1 MFSPLNDPQVEDWF
15 QRLNAAWKRMPADE
29 QVRQREEVQQHLE
42 SLIADREKQ
51 GEAPDTAWRVALD
64 QFGDPE
70 SFGRRIAEEWRQSK
84 RGFRA
89 DLTAI
94 GFGLGLNILFWLFA
108 GPLCGLWFQSLRDA
122 HGIGVFTFVGALRLV
137 IGYSGL
143 ILVNSAIGLRYPLQ
157 ALKGAFYSHILWET
171 WTAGTTFMLLIALT
185 AHSQNGLAFTRTAF
199 QVEASVARVQAQEE
213 QKRLLAVGT
222 PRAPDLMGAAEGV
235 AKGGTVLG
243 GILVLHE
250 AAFRGITDG
259 QTGFKSVQI
268 HSPFAGKNARKCAPS
283 PTRPTSAMLPRCASR
298 IPLTM
303 LRPSPSPRAREV
315 KKGVKM
321 RGLTSA
327 GMPGPE
333 SKNSIW
339 R

>member
-185 AHSQNGLAFTRTAF
+185 AHSQNGLAFNSEGYLTSEENRFAIVHSLLRVPLWWLLATAISYL
-199 QVEASVARVQAQEE
+199 ASVT
-213 QKRLLAVGT
+213 KRGWY
-222 PRAPDLMGAAEGV
+222 
-235 AKGGTVLG
+235 
-243 GILVLHE
+243 
-250 AAFRGITDG
+250 
-259 QTGFKSVQI
+259 
-268 HSPFAGKNARKCAPS
+268 
-283 PTRPTSAMLPRCASR
+283 RPTWDDFKLTLPKRGR
-298 IPLTM
+298 V
-303 LRPSPSPRAREV
+303 AR
-315 KKGVKM
+315 
-321 RGLTSA
+321 
-327 GMPGPE
+327 
-333 SKNSIW
+333 
-339 R
+339 